1 MADRTQIRQSGS
13 VGPTRR
19 CRSIS
24 PLCPAAGRDKKG
36 KPKRKKY
43 FLSAI
48 RIYIYKT
55 TEKKLQIVLNFFLV
69 LRISIASS
77 GLKTLNL
84 KWERS
89 LPDRKTLEDFKTQ
102 NLLVSSDAQDLD
114 RLLKERVLWAEK
126 LSSISLSLPAGVWL
140 ELISLSDKDFR
151 ILGKAVSLER
161 NEVSMVRSFIDGL
174 KNNQKFIKDFSLLEL
189 SAIQKS
195 MFNDKD
201 TVDFGISGKVK

>member
-1 MADRTQIRQSGS
+1 MIEINLLPEELRNRVIKPAGS
-13 VGPTRR
+13 VDGEGVFRFNKQHLIFIIPFVF
-19 CRSIS
+19 I
-24 PLCPAAGRDKKG
+24 L
-36 KPKRKKY
+36 
-43 FLSAI
+43 LI
-48 RIYIYKT
+48 
-55 TEKKLQIVLNFFLV
+55 LLNFFLV

-114 RLLKERVLWAEK
+114 RLLKERVLWAER

>member
-1 MADRTQIRQSGS
+1 
-13 VGPTRR
+13 
-19 CRSIS
+19 
-24 PLCPAAGRDKKG
+24 
-36 KPKRKKY
+36 
-43 FLSAI
+43 
-48 RIYIYKT
+48 
-55 TEKKLQIVLNFFLV
+55 
-69 LRISIASS
+69 
-77 GLKTLNL
+77 
-84 KWERS
+84 
-89 LPDRKTLEDFKTQ
+89 
-102 NLLVSSDAQDLD
+102 
-114 RLLKERVLWAEK
+114 
-126 LSSISLSLPAGVWL
+126 VWL